1 METGDPKYQHLEIR
15 SVFFELGGNSNS
27 FSFVPFVRST
37 LGDPVGSPSP
47 VFGGLDPWCSQRV
60 LFGLFGFDFFCNF
73 YLLWCLWCFCCFGHK
88 VSKLRFQALH
98 NLAGIHI
105 LPRCMW
111 SVKQGDS
118 NWKSNR
124 KLTGNLI
131 ATSPRRLTT
140 WRALGK
146 KLPSTKS
153 VKTNWDGLKH
163 LHDSQNS
170 TYQLVFRIIFCLK
183 SPGRVPVAN
192 PHQPKRMKLPK
203 YFWGFEDSARL

>member
-1 METGDPKYQHLEIR
+1 MLVYRRVLNNQFIHIRTNYQVFPTTPEVEPNGNCTKYQHLEKECFRTWRKLPFIFIR
-15 SVFFELGGNSNS
+15 SIRSILGG
-27 FSFVPFVRST
+27 
-37 LGDPVGSPSP
+37 LGVHHPLV
-47 VFGGLDPWCSQRV
+47 DPWCKTV
-60 LFGLFGFDFFCNF
+60 LFGLFGLDFFCNF
-73 YLLWCLWCFCCFGHK
+73 YLFWCLWCFCCFGHK

-118 NWKSNR
+118 NWKSNHQ
-124 KLTGNLI
+124 LTGNLI
-131 ATSPRRLTT
+131 ATSPREANYLKGS
-140 WRALGK
+140 WK

-170 TYQLVFRIIFCLK
+170 TYQLNWF
-183 SPGRVPVAN
+183 
-192 PHQPKRMKLPK
+192 
-203 YFWGFEDSARL
+203 FELFSV